1 MFNPKESVL
10 STIVY
15 NMDCLDA
22 MKQFEDKHFDLAIVD
37 PPYGSGLG
45 EGGGCQGRFAKYR
58 EDNQP
63 RNNGGGGHQ
72 ILEQVRSTIRPIQ
85 TSNGSAEVASTANI
99 TVKVHTIK
107 EQTPNGTDNWSSPNG
122 RSTKPKILYRGM
134 LRLNRNTLMNCFASH
149 VIRSYGVAI
158 ISAYHLQD
166 AF

>member
-1 MFNPKESVL
+1 M

-63 RNNGGGGHQ
+63 RNNGGG
-72 ILEQVRSTIRPIQ
+72 
-85 TSNGSAEVASTANI
+85 
-99 TVKVHTIK
+99 
-107 EQTPNGTDNWSSPNG
+107 TPNTGTGSVNDSTDTNIKRISRGGFHGKHYSQG
-122 RSTKPKILYRGM
+122 SLSRSKHQAERTMGLPQMEG
-134 LRLNRNTLMNCFASH
+134 A
-149 VIRSYGVAI
+149 RSQKNYIVGCCA
-158 ISAYHLQD
+158 
-166 AF
+166 